1 MEGEQVLSLRS
12 CSSNFLFYRSGDEYD
27 YQETNADGW
36 SSDTWV
42 RTSTKNFAKL
52 SQKEFLSNN
61 PKVSYLVVIS
71 PSGETVFSGVFGDK
85 EGNNAGNKE
94 NDTAGGG
101 RSNLLYSES
110 VMANSY

>member
-1 MEGEQVLSLRS
+1 MLTAGAA
-12 CSSNFLFYRSGDEYD
+12 
-27 YQETNADGW
+27 TPGW
-36 SSDTWV
+36 ELP
-42 RTSTKNFAKL
+42 RKNFAKL

-101 RSNLLYSES
+101 R
-110 VMANSY
+110 